1 MRAPEELRLVLAT
14 RHDVR
19 LGLHRLRLEGELT
32 EIRAGDLRFSVDEA
46 RALFRAAGV
55 ELTGPTLGMLYRAD

>member
-1 MRAPEELRLVLAT
+1 MRAPPQLRVVLAT

-32 EIRAGDLRFSVDEA
+32 EIRAADLQFTMAEA
-46 RALFRAAGV
+46 QELLSRRAYGCPSR
-55 ELTGPTLGMLYRAD
+55 P